1 MNGKEFKAA
10 LDNIVK
16 EKDIDPEVVYGAMEL
31 ALTSAYKKNF
41 NSKTN
46 VKVLFDRDTGEIKV
60 YSYLTVVP
68 DDKMTK
74 EEYDDALF
82 ESYADDDE
90 KDTKKEVEEESE
102 EVGEEKETITFFN
115 PETEI
120 KLSDAKKI
128 DKQLEVGDTIDTEVT
143 PKDFGRVATSTA
155 KQVVVQK
162 IREAERNSIMDEFG
176 DKQDELLVGT
186 VSLEDT
192 DNYFIDLG
200 RANGILPK
208 KDIIPGEK
216 IEMGSQIKVYVSK
229 VDNNGK
235 NLLILLSRAHY
246 GFVKRLFELEIPEI
260 NDGTVMIYSVARDP
274 GNRSKVAVYSENPNV
289 DPIGACIGE
298 KGSRIARIIEE
309 LHGEKLDVIKYDK
322 DPAVFIENALSP
334 AKDLTVAITDPK
346 KLEAMVIADGDN
358 FSLAIGKK
366 GQNAR
371 LATRLTKFKKIDIK
385 TTEQARE
392 AGINFR

>member
-1 MNGKEFKAA
+1 MNGKEFLTA
-10 LDNIVK
+10 LNNIVK
-16 EKDIDPEVVYGAMEL
+16 EKNIDPEIVYDAMEL

-46 VKVLFDRDTGEIKV
+46 VKVLFDRVTGEIKV

-74 EEYDDALF
+74 EEYEDYLF
-82 ESYADDDE
+82 EHYTDEDEEEDDE
-90 KDTKKEVEEESE
+90 EEEQE
-102 EVGEEKETITFFN
+102 EYSYFN
-115 PETEI
+115 PDIEI
-120 KLSDAKKI
+120 KLSDAKKL
-128 DKQLEVGDTIDTEVT
+128 DKTVEVGDTIDKEVT

-155 KQVVVQK
+155 KQVVIQK
-162 IREAERNSIMDEFG
+162 IREAERNSIMEEFG
-176 DKQDELLVGT
+176 DKQDELLIGT
-186 VSLEDT
+186 VALEDT

-200 RANGILPK
+200 RTNGILPK

-216 IEMGSQIKVYVSK
+216 IEMGSQIKVYVTK

-235 NLLILLSRAHY
+235 NLLILLSRSHY
-246 GFVKRLFELEIPEI
+246 GFVKRLFELEIPELA
-260 NDGTVMIYSVARDP
+260 DGTVMLYSVARDP
-274 GNRSKVAVYSENPNV
+274 GNRSKVAVYSEYSNI

-309 LHGEKLDVIKYDK
+309 LHGEKLDVVKYDK
-322 DPAVFIENALSP
+322 DPAIFIENALSP
-334 AKDLTVAITDPK
+334 AKDLTVCITDPK
-346 KLEAMVIADGDN
+346 KQEAMVIADGDN

-371 LATRLTKFKKIDIK
+371 LASKLTHYKIDIK

>member
-1 MNGKEFKAA
+1 MINNETHNSNQQKPNNNNGNPILNSLSNNNDIKNNAHNKDEEIDDSDNLKFKGFLPNNTDPFILQRFDSTNSPIAAQYKFSIDMPNVSQQRLHEYLNNDLLNA
-10 LDNIVK
+10 LDVSPSISKINSGI
-16 EKDIDPEVVYGAMEL
+16 PENMQNL
-31 ALTSAYKKNF
+31 NDL
-41 NSKTN
+41 
-46 VKVLFDRDTGEIKV
+46 
-60 YSYLTVVP
+60 
-68 DDKMTK
+68 
-74 EEYDDALF
+74 
-82 ESYADDDE
+82 
-90 KDTKKEVEEESE
+90 
-102 EVGEEKETITFFN
+102 
-115 PETEI
+115 
-120 KLSDAKKI
+120 
-128 DKQLEVGDTIDTEVT
+128 
-143 PKDFGRVATSTA
+143 
-155 KQVVVQK
+155 
-162 IREAERNSIMDEFG
+162 G
-176 DKQDELLVGT
+176 DKQDEMLIGNVE
-186 VSLEDT
+186 LEDT

-200 RANGILPK
+200 RTNGILPK
-208 KDIIPGEK
+208 KDCIPGEK

-235 NLLILLSRAHY
+235 NLLILLSRSHY

-260 NDGTVMIYSVARDP
+260 NDGTVMIYSVARDA

-298 KGSRIARIIEE
+298 KGSRIARIINE
-309 LHGEKLDVIKYDK
+309 LHGEKLDVIKYDA